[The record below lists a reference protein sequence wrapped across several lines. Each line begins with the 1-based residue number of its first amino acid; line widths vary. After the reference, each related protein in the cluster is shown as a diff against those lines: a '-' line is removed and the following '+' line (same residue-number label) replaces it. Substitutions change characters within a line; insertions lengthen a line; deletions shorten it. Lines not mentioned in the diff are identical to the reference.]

1 MKFDINKVEV
11 IEVSN
16 VKHWDYPDYEDAYVS
31 IAEYDGEKMSGEM
44 LNELNDSHYK
54 HELVEEYIN

>member
-1 MKFDINKVEV
+1 
-11 IEVSN
+11 
-16 VKHWDYPDYEDAYVS
+16 DYPDYEDAYVS
-31 IAEYDGEKMSGEM
+31 IAEYDGEKMSDEM